1 MLRTINF
8 MGVRNVAFGVTVLL
22 TVLALFS
29 WFHKG
34 LNYGLDFTGGTLIE
48 LTYEKPADVT
58 LVRNELVK
66 AGYHEAVVQSF
77 GATTDLLVRMP
88 GEDPQLGHQV
98 AEALQKVGGDNPASV
113 KRVEFVGPQ
122 VGEELRDQGGLGM
135 LMALVGIMIYLAF
148 RFQWKFGVGAIVSL
162 IHDVVVT
169 VGILAYFQITF
180 DLTVLAA
187 VLAIIGYS
195 LNDTIVVFDRV
206 RENFRVLRKATL
218 IENINIST
226 TQTLLRTMATSI
238 STLLAIAALMIFGGD
253 NLWGFSLALFIGV
266 LAGTYSSIYIA
277 NVVLIWLNLNSE
289 DLIPPAVPTRRS
301 TTVLDGRL
309 LIRSY
314 KKGASIELAPFF
326 LLQGWV

>member
-48 LTYEKPADVT
+48 LTYEKLADVT

-66 AGYHEAVVQSF
+66 AGYHEAIVQSF

-162 IHDVVVT
+162 IHDVIVT

-206 RENFRVLRKATL
+206 RENFRVLRKASL
-218 IENINIST
+218 IENINVST

-266 LAGTYSSIYIA
+266 LAGTYSSIYIP

-289 DLIPPAVPTRRS
+289 DLIPPAS
-301 TTVLDGRL
+301 TGKEVDDR
-309 LIRSY
+309 
-314 KKGASIELAPFF
+314 P
-326 LLQGWV
+326 

>member
-29 WFHKG
+29 MFHKG
-34 LNYGLDFTGGTLIE
+34 MNYGLDFTGGTLIE
-48 LTYEKPADVT
+48 LTYEKPADLT
-58 LVRNELVK
+58 KVRNELVS
-66 AGYHEAVVQSF
+66 AGFHDAVVQSF

-88 GEDPQLGHQV
+88 GDDPLLGNKV
-98 AEALQKVGGDNPASV
+98 AAALGQADTSNPAV
-113 KRVEFVGPQ
+113 IKRVEFVGPQ

-162 IHDVVVT
+162 IHDVIVT

-206 RENFRVLRKATL
+206 RENFRVLRKASL

-289 DLIPPAVPTRRS
+289 DLIPPAATGKEVDDRP
-301 TTVLDGRL
+301 
-309 LIRSY
+309 
-314 KKGASIELAPFF
+314 
-326 LLQGWV
+326 

>member
-1 MLRTINF
+1 
-8 MGVRNVAFGVTVLL
+8 MGSEMCIRDSNIAFGATVLL

-58 LVRNELVK
+58 LVRSELVK
-66 AGYHEAVVQSF
+66 AGYHEAIVQSF

-135 LMALVGIMIYLAF
+135 LMALAGIMVYLAF

-162 IHDVVVT
+162 IHDVIVT

-218 IENINIST
+218 VENINIST

-289 DLIPPAVPTRRS
+289 DLIPPAATGKEVDDRP
-301 TTVLDGRL
+301 
-309 LIRSY
+309 
-314 KKGASIELAPFF
+314 
-326 LLQGWV
+326 

>member
-1 MLRTINF
+1 LLVLF
-8 MGVRNVAFGVTVLL
+8 FGFFGVFDRKLRAN
-22 TVLALFS
+22 LALI
-29 WFHKG
+29 G
-34 LNYGLDFTGGTLIE
+34 L
-48 LTYEKPADVT
+48 
-58 LVRNELVK
+58 LVLMRT
-66 AGYHEAVVQSF
+66 SF

-98 AEALQKVGGDNPASV
+98 AQALQKLGGDNPATV

-135 LMALVGIMIYLAF
+135 LLALGGILIYLAF
-148 RFQWKFGVGAIVSL
+148 RFQWKFAVGAIVSL
-162 IHDVVVT
+162 IHDVIVT
-169 VGILAYFQITF
+169 IGILSFFQITF

-238 STLLAIAALMIFGGD
+238 STLLAIAALLFFGGD
-253 NLWGFSLALFIGV
+253 NLFGFSIALFIGV

-277 NVVLIWLNLNSE
+277 NVVLIWLNLSTE
-289 DLIPPAVPTRRS
+289 DLIPPANTEKEVDDRP
-301 TTVLDGRL
+301 
-309 LIRSY
+309 
-314 KKGASIELAPFF
+314 
-326 LLQGWV
+326 

>member
-8 MGVRNVAFGVTVLL
+8 MGVRNIAFGATVLL

-58 LVRNELVK
+58 LVRGELVK
-66 AGYHEAVVQSF
+66 AGYHEAIVQSF

-162 IHDVVVT
+162 IHDVIVT

-206 RENFRVLRKATL
+206 RENFRVLRKASL
-218 IENINIST
+218 IENINVST

-289 DLIPPAVPTRRS
+289 DLIPPAATGKEVDDRP
-301 TTVLDGRL
+301 
-309 LIRSY
+309 
-314 KKGASIELAPFF
+314 
-326 LLQGWV
+326 

>member
-29 WFHKG
+29 MFHKG
-34 LNYGLDFTGGTLIE
+34 MNYGLDFTGGTLIE

-58 LVRNELVK
+58 LVRSELVK

-162 IHDVVVT
+162 IHDVIVT

-277 NVVLIWLNLNSE
+277 NVVLIWLNLNAE
-289 DLIPPAVPTRRS
+289 DLIPPA
-301 TTVLDGRL
+301 
-309 LIRSY
+309 
-314 KKGASIELAPFF
+314 ASEKEIDDRP
-326 LLQGWV
+326 

>member
-29 WFHKG
+29 MFHKG
-34 LNYGLDFTGGTLIE
+34 MNYGLDFTGGTLIE
-48 LTYEKPADVT
+48 LTYEKPADLT
-58 LVRNELVK
+58 KVRNELTT
-66 AGYHEAVVQSF
+66 AGFHDAVVQSF

-88 GEDPQLGHQV
+88 GDDPLLGNKV
-98 AEALQKVGGDNPASV
+98 AAALGQADTSNPAV
-113 KRVEFVGPQ
+113 IKRVEFVGPQ

-135 LMALVGIMIYLAF
+135 LMALGGIMLYLAF
-148 RFQWKFGVGAIVSL
+148 RFQWKFAVGAIVSL
-162 IHDVVVT
+162 VHDVIVT
-169 VGILAYFQITF
+169 MGVLSWFQITF

-206 RENFRVLRKATL
+206 RENFRVLRKASL

-238 STLLAIAALMIFGGD
+238 STLLAIAALLIFGGD
-253 NLWGFSLALFIGV
+253 NLWGFSIALFVGV

-277 NVVLIWLNLNSE
+277 NVVLIWLNLSAE
-289 DLIPPAVPTRRS
+289 DLIPPA
-301 TTVLDGRL
+301 
-309 LIRSY
+309 
-314 KKGASIELAPFF
+314 ASEKEFDDRP
-326 LLQGWV
+326 

>member
-8 MGVRNVAFGVTVLL
+8 MGVRNVAFAVTMLL

-29 WFHKG
+29 WFYKG
-34 LNYGLDFTGGTLIE
+34 LNFGLDFTGGTLIE
-48 LTYEKPADVT
+48 LTYERPAD
-58 LVRNELVK
+58 LGQVREQLTT
-66 AGYHEAVVQSF
+66 AGYQDAVVQSF

-88 GEDPQLGHQV
+88 GEDPQLGTQV
-98 AEALQKVGGDNPASV
+98 AEALRKSGADNPAVV

-122 VGEELRDQGGLGM
+122 VGEELRDQGGIGM
-135 LMALVGIMIYLAF
+135 LLALGGVLLYLAF
-148 RFQWKFGVGAIVSL
+148 RFQWKFAVGAIISL

-169 VGILAYFQITF
+169 LGILSFFQITF

-206 RENFRVLRKATL
+206 RENFRLLRKATL

-226 TQTLLRTMATSI
+226 TQTLLRTIATSV
-238 STLLAIAALMIFGGD
+238 STLLAIIALWAFGGD
-253 NLWGFSLALFIGV
+253 SLEGFSIALFIGV

-277 NVVLIWLNLNSE
+277 NVVLIWLNLTTE
-289 DLIPPAVPTRRS
+289 DLIPPVVTEQ
-301 TTVLDGRL
+301 VD
-309 LIRSY
+309 
-314 KKGASIELAPFF
+314 ELP
-326 LLQGWV
+326 

>member
-8 MGVRNVAFGVTVLL
+8 MGVRNLAFGVTVLL

-34 LNYGLDFTGGTLIE
+34 LNFGLDFTGGTLIE
-48 LTYEKPADVT
+48 LNYQKPADLPKLRQQLT
-58 LVRNELVK
+58 E
-66 AGYHEAVVQSF
+66 AGYHDAIVQSF
-77 GATTDLLVRMP
+77 GDATDVLVRMP
-88 GEDPQLGHQV
+88 GDDPQLGTQV
-98 AEALQKVGGDNPASV
+98 SSALRKVDSGNPAEV

-135 LMALVGIMIYLAF
+135 LLALGGVMIYLAF
-148 RFQWKFGVGAIVSL
+148 RFQWKFAVGAIISL

-169 VGILAYFQITF
+169 VGILSFFQITF

-206 RENFRVLRKATL
+206 RENFRVMRKASL
-218 IENINIST
+218 IENINVST
-226 TQTLLRTMATSI
+226 TQTLLRTVATSV
-238 STLLAIAALMIFGGD
+238 STLLAIAALLFFGGD
-253 NLWGFSLALFIGV
+253 NLFGFSIALFIGV

-289 DLIPPAVPTRRS
+289 DLIPPVTSDKVDDRP
-301 TTVLDGRL
+301 
-309 LIRSY
+309 
-314 KKGASIELAPFF
+314 
-326 LLQGWV
+326 

>member
-58 LVRNELVK
+58 LVRSELVK

-277 NVVLIWLNLNSE
+277 NVVLIWQ
-289 DLIPPAVPTRRS
+289 I
-301 TTVLDGRL
+301 GR
-309 LIRSY
+309 
-314 KKGASIELAPFF
+314 AH
-326 LLQGWV
+326 V

>member
-29 WFHKG
+29 MFHKG
-34 LNYGLDFTGGTLIE
+34 MNYGLDFTGGTLIE
-48 LTYEKPADVT
+48 LTYEKPADLT
-58 LVRNELVK
+58 KVRNELVS
-66 AGYHEAVVQSF
+66 AGFHDAVVQSF

-88 GEDPQLGHQV
+88 GDDPLLGNKV
-98 AEALQKVGGDNPASV
+98 AAALGQADTSNPAV
-113 KRVEFVGPQ
+113 IKRVEFVGPQ

-162 IHDVVVT
+162 IHDVIVT

-206 RENFRVLRKATL
+206 RENFRVLRKASL
-218 IENINIST
+218 IENINVST

-289 DLIPPAVPTRRS
+289 DLIPPAATGKEVDDRP
-301 TTVLDGRL
+301 
-309 LIRSY
+309 
-314 KKGASIELAPFF
+314 
-326 LLQGWV
+326 

>member
-8 MGVRNVAFGVTVLL
+8 MGVRNVAFSFTVLL

-66 AGYHEAVVQSF
+66 AGYHEAIVQSF

-135 LMALVGIMIYLAF
+135 LMALAGIMIYLAF

-162 IHDVVVT
+162 IHDVIVT

-206 RENFRVLRKATL
+206 RENFRVLRKASL
-218 IENINIST
+218 IENINVST

-289 DLIPPAVPTRRS
+289 DLIPPA
-301 TTVLDGRL
+301 TTGKEVDDR
-309 LIRSY
+309 
-314 KKGASIELAPFF
+314 P
-326 LLQGWV
+326 

>member
-29 WFHKG
+29 MLHKG
-34 LNYGLDFTGGTLIE
+34 MNYGLDFTGGTLIE
-48 LTYEKPADVT
+48 LTYEKPADLT
-58 LVRNELVK
+58 KVRNELVT
-66 AGYHEAVVQSF
+66 AGFHDAVVQSF

-88 GEDPQLGHQV
+88 GDDPLLGNKV
-98 AEALQKVGGDNPASV
+98 AAALGQADTSNPAV
-113 KRVEFVGPQ
+113 IKRVEFVGPQ

-135 LMALVGIMIYLAF
+135 LMALGGIMLYLAF
-148 RFQWKFGVGAIVSL
+148 RFQWKFAVGAIVSL
-162 IHDVVVT
+162 VHDVIVT
-169 VGILAYFQITF
+169 MGILSWFQITF

-206 RENFRVLRKATL
+206 RENFRVLRKASL

-238 STLLAIAALMIFGGD
+238 STLLAIAALLIFGGD
-253 NLWGFSLALFIGV
+253 NLWGFSIALFVGV

-277 NVVLIWLNLNSE
+277 NVVLIWLNLSAE
-289 DLIPPAVPTRRS
+289 DLIPPA
-301 TTVLDGRL
+301 
-309 LIRSY
+309 
-314 KKGASIELAPFF
+314 ASEKEVDDRP
-326 LLQGWV
+326 

>member
-58 LVRNELVK
+58 QVREELVK
-66 AGYHEAVVQSF
+66 AGYHEAIVQSF

-98 AEALQKVGGDNPASV
+98 AEALQKVGGDNPAAV

-162 IHDVVVT
+162 IHDVIVT
-169 VGILAYFQITF
+169 VGILAYFQVTF

-289 DLIPPAVPTRRS
+289 DLIPPAATGKEVDDRP
-301 TTVLDGRL
+301 
-309 LIRSY
+309 
-314 KKGASIELAPFF
+314 
-326 LLQGWV
+326 

>member
-8 MGVRNVAFGVTVLL
+8 MGVRNVAFGVTVIL

-29 WFHKG
+29 MFHKG
-34 LNYGLDFTGGTLIE
+34 MNYGLDFTGGTLIE
-48 LTYEKPADVT
+48 LTYEKPADLT
-58 LVRNELVK
+58 KVRNELVT
-66 AGYHEAVVQSF
+66 AGFHDAVVQSF

-88 GEDPQLGHQV
+88 GDDPLLGNKV
-98 AEALQKVGGDNPASV
+98 AAALGQADTDNPAV
-113 KRVEFVGPQ
+113 IKRVEFVGPQ

-135 LMALVGIMIYLAF
+135 LMALGGIMLYLAF
-148 RFQWKFGVGAIVSL
+148 RFQWKFAVGAIVSL
-162 IHDVVVT
+162 VHDVIVT
-169 VGILAYFQITF
+169 MGILSWFQITF

-206 RENFRVLRKATL
+206 RENFRVLRKASL

-238 STLLAIAALMIFGGD
+238 STLLAIAALLIFGGD
-253 NLWGFSLALFIGV
+253 NLWGFSIALFVGV

-277 NVVLIWLNLNSE
+277 NVVLIWLNLSAE
-289 DLIPPAVPTRRS
+289 DLIPPV
-301 TTVLDGRL
+301 
-309 LIRSY
+309 
-314 KKGASIELAPFF
+314 ASEKEIDDRP
-326 LLQGWV
+326 

>member
-58 LVRNELVK
+58 LVRSELVK
-66 AGYHEAVVQSF
+66 AGYHEAVVQSY

-162 IHDVVVT
+162 IHDVIVT

-187 VLAIIGYS
+187 VLATIGYS

-289 DLIPPAVPTRRS
+289 DLIPPAS
-301 TTVLDGRL
+301 TGKEVDDR
-309 LIRSY
+309 
-314 KKGASIELAPFF
+314 P
-326 LLQGWV
+326 

>member
-22 TVLALFS
+22 TGLALFS

-66 AGYHEAVVQSF
+66 AGYHEANVQSF

-162 IHDVVVT
+162 IHDVIVT

-206 RENFRVLRKATL
+206 RENFRVLRKASL
-218 IENINIST
+218 IENINVST

-289 DLIPPAVPTRRS
+289 DLIPPAATGKEVDDRP
-301 TTVLDGRL
+301 
-309 LIRSY
+309 
-314 KKGASIELAPFF
+314 
-326 LLQGWV
+326 